1 MRQSISRSRQ
11 IAGRDGVERN
21 GVERNARL
29 TATTAAVL
37 LFLLA
42 AEGVTVLR
50 VRSLLS
56 AHIFIGALLIPP
68 VLLKLA
74 STGWRFVRYYVG
86 DPGYRHKGPPT
97 WFLRLLGPLVVG
109 LTGLLL
115 ASGVLLLFVTGSLR
129 SNALFVHKASFVLW
143 FGAMAIHVLGHLSET
158 ARLTIRDWAGP
169 ARQRLSGRGG
179 RGLLQVASLAAGLV
193 LGLVLVGRAN
203 HYLAGTPHFFH

>member
-1 MRQSISRSRQ
+1 MGLSISPPRQ
-11 IAGRDGVERN
+11 ILRRS

-50 VRSLLS
+50 IRSLLG

-74 STGWRFVRYYVG
+74 STGWRFLRYYLG
-86 DPGYRHKGPPT
+86 EPGYRHKGPPL
-97 WFLRLLGPLVVG
+97 WFLRLLGPVVVL

-115 ASGVLLLFVTGSLR
+115 GSGVLLLFETGSLR
-129 SNALFVHKASFVLW
+129 SNMLFVHKASFILW
-143 FGAMAIHVLGHLSET
+143 FGAMTIHVLGHLSET
-158 ARLTIRDWAGP
+158 TRLTMRDWGGA

-179 RGLLQVASLAAGLV
+179 RGLLQVVSLAAGVV
-193 LGLVLVGRAN
+193 LGLALVGRTSR
-203 HYLAGTPHFFH
+203 YLASIPHFFHFH